1 MKLIV
6 GLGNP
11 GQKYE
16 GTRHNVGFFLLDQLQ
31 AEWQFPIFALQKK
44 IEAEISQAVRGGEK
58 VILVKPHTFMNLS
71 GTAVQKILAFYK
83 LTPEDLLVLHD
94 DKDISCG
101 DFRLAVES
109 SSAGHNGVQNIIDVL
124 GTKRFAR
131 LRVGIGNKNEDASA
145 PSPIETSDFVLG
157 KLTKAE
163 QEKIEKTKPAIFQII
178 EKMILA

>member
-31 AEWQFPIFALQKK
+31 AEWQLPNFKLESKFN
-44 IEAEISQAVRGGEK
+44 AELSQGAFSGEK
-58 VILVKPHTFMNLS
+58 IILAKPQSFMNLS
-71 GTAVQKILAFYK
+71 GTVVQKILAFYK

-94 DKDISCG
+94 DKDILCG

-124 GTKRFAR
+124 STKRFAR
-131 LRVGIGNKNEDASA
+131 LRVGIGNKSEDTDA

-163 QEKIEKTKPAIFQII
+163 QEKIEKTKPTIFQII